1 MSKYHSAEIWENN
14 AEIWEKIIFG
24 RGDMGKYVKKKKK
37 NVEIRENIAE
47 I

>member
-14 AEIWEKIIFG
+14 GRYGKKSFLVADIWENMLKIINAEIW
-24 RGDMGKYVKKKKK
+24 
-37 NVEIRENIAE
+37 ENIAE